1 MNVVFT
7 TLRLYDITA
16 LRLYDV
22 ASLRHYGFTTVLESS
37 RLTLDRNSTLH
48 KNLRWIQFTN
58 FFFCFKEQNTFF
70 HTSKQQVGPVKQN
83 FCQWFKAGRVST
95 IKIYREVCLYP
106 TVSAG
111 AWV

>member
-58 FFFCFKEQNTFF
+58 FFLFQRAKHIFSFVKA
-70 HTSKQQVGPVKQN
+70 TSG
-83 FCQWFKAGRVST
+83 AG
-95 IKIYREVCLYP
+95 
-106 TVSAG
+106 
-111 AWV
+111 